1 MKRNLIFK
9 WNSINSFVRSF
20 ISFYFAWL
28 VDGSESI
35 YLSFHPRYLIL
46 QISLFL
52 LPFEPD
58 QRNRLHTHPQISP
71 AHCHH
76 HHRHRH
82 HRHPFWKSENSFAR
96 WLFLLI
102 KLCAFVIIFL
112 NCCILFC
119 PRHWLAC
126 AYTHTHAHN
135 NALAKWLVHIR
146 SPPPPPL
153 PSPLRCCQQ
162 RAVSHSANEICH
174 LIRELN

>member
-20 ISFYFAWL
+20 RF
-28 VDGSESI
+28 
-35 YLSFHPRYLIL
+35 
-46 QISLFL
+46 ISLGWWMALNLSIFPPSL
-52 LPFEPD
+52 SHFANFSLITFEPD
-58 QRNRLHTHPQISP
+58 QRNRLRTHPQISP

-76 HHRHRH
+76 HRRCRHH

-119 PRHWLAC
+119 PRHWLTS
-126 AYTHTHAHN
+126 AY
-135 NALAKWLVHIR
+135 ALAKWLVHIH
-146 SPPPPPL
+146 PPPTL
-153 PSPLRCCQQ
+153 TTIAPLRCCQQ